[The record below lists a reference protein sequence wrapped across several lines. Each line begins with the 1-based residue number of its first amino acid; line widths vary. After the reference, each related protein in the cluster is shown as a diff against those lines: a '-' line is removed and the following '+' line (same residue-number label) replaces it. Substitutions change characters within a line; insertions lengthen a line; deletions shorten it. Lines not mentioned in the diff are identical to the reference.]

1 MDLDEILIDEYK
13 QDNDRLLTK
22 LGKDELLSYARQYI
36 NKTDPLYESANS
48 IKPLEG
54 FEDFLIHG
62 QPNLVEYETTNGQW
76 IQLTPEDYAESLR
89 LDKEYHGG
97 NIRLLSC
104 KSGMLDDGFAQK
116 LSNILGVKVMAPT
129 QTLWIN
135 KNGDMFIADSATL
148 ADLWESGEN
157 VKQTG
162 VWKIFTPKKE
172 G

>member
-13 QDNDRLLTK
+13 
-22 LGKDELLSYARQYI
+22 
-36 NKTDPLYESANS
+36 
-48 IKPLEG
+48 
-54 FEDFLIHG
+54 H
-62 QPNLVEYETTNGQW
+62 GQW